1 MAGFFYFYG
10 LNLFGMRKTKILFR
24 VLCFALMVT
33 LAACGPARKSIA
45 VEEGWELLGEK
56 RVDFGK
62 DTDELMVNSSYQFT
76 DVRFRV
82 EEREVRVKEFNVVF
96 QNGDKLAPAIEQD
109 FTPGQESKIIHIS
122 PQGRFIR
129 NFEFKYRTKGNLLK
143 GRASIL
149 VFGKRARD
157 L

>member
-1 MAGFFYFYG
+1 MILIAG
-10 LNLFGMRKTKILFR
+10 ILISS
-24 VLCFALMVT
+24 
-33 LAACGPARKSIA
+33 CGPARKSIA
-45 VEEGWELLGEK
+45 VEEGWELIGEK
-56 RVDFGK
+56 SVDFGK
-62 DTDELMVNSSYQFT
+62 DSDVLMVNSSHQFT

-82 EEREVRVKEFNVVF
+82 EDREVRIKEFNVVF

-109 FTPGQESKIIHIS
+109 FTPGQDSKLIHIS

-129 NFEFKYRTKGNLLK
+129 SFEFKYRTKGNILK

-157 L
+157 F